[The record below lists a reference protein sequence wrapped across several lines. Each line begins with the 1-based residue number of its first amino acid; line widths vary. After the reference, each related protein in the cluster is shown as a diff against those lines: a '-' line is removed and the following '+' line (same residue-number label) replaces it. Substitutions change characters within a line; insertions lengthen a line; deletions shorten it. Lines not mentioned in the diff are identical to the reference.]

1 MFFKHFVCK
10 NQLPGSSVSGKL
22 VKNGLNRRNELG
34 VYNNLLWELR
44 MEDEREYKKF
54 LRMTLETFDDL
65 LNLIECEIQKKRTI
79 MRDPI
84 PPDIKLAAILRSL
97 STGANYAEMQHIY
110 RTHQSII
117 NKFIPKV
124 CQAIYTRLKDAYLK
138 VIWFIC
144 IK

>member
-1 MFFKHFVCK
+1 
-10 NQLPGSSVSGKL
+10 
-22 VKNGLNRRNELG
+22 
-34 VYNNLLWELR
+34 

-54 LRMTLETFDDL
+54 LRMTLEIFDDL

-84 PPDIKLAAILRSL
+84 PPNIKLAAVLRSL

-110 RTHQSII
+110 RINQSTI

-124 CQAIYTRLKDAYLK
+124 CQAIYTRLNDAYLK
-138 VIWFIC
+138 VI
-144 IK
+144 

>member
-1 MFFKHFVCK
+1 
-10 NQLPGSSVSGKL
+10 
-22 VKNGLNRRNELG
+22 
-34 VYNNLLWELR
+34 

-54 LRMTLETFDDL
+54 LRMTLEIFDDL

-124 CQAIYTRLKDAYLK
+124 CQAIYARLKDAYLK